1 MTCSVINLTENIRQA
16 LDDGCIIER
25 AIFLDLKKAF
35 TIFVINSIYQ
45 NTVDHEILLAK
56 HNQQCVRGVSND
68 WFRSYVFN
76 QQQYVSLNGYDS
88 CLTKIYCG
96 VPQGPDLGPLI
107 FCYISMTLIKP

>member
-1 MTCSVINLTENIRQA
+1 MTCSLINFTENIRQT

-35 TIFVINSIYQ
+35 

-76 QQQYVSLNGYDS
+76 QQQYVSINGYDS

-96 VPQGPDLGPLI
+96 VPQGSDLGPLI